1 VDLALTP
8 QQVELAAAA
17 REAFA
22 AGGPPPIVE
31 GPLTDLVVV
40 ARELGRD
47 AVPST
52 FHTDVLAHLLGWRGP
67 TPAAVALDVTLT
79 DASHLA
85 TGPDFGTSEAAAEPI
100 RADRPAHGTG
110 PDANA
115 ETGDAG
121 AAGLGAEPTGHDGLS
136 GVGEFVAHAVGAE
149 RVLVVIGGD
158 RVVEVDARGP
168 GVRVQAQATIG
179 DDARGRIVLEHAPV
193 VASWTCDVEGAVARA
208 AVVLAA
214 DAVGAAEGALDAAVA
229 HVKQRRQWGAPLGT
243 LQAVQHRAAD
253 MLIDVTLAADAVLDA
268 AGIADRTDAADPA
281 DSSEREVRLA
291 AAYAKATAIERCRR
305 VTAAAHQLA
314 GGQGIL
320 ADRPFH
326 RWYRRVKAA
335 EPALGDARHHRAA
348 VAAALLDDN
357 ERRRNP

>member
-17 REAFA
+17 RKAIA

-40 ARELGRD
+40 ARELGRA
-47 AVPST
+47 AVPSR

-67 TPAAVALDVTLT
+67 TLPAVALDFTLT
-79 DASHLA
+79 SRDE
-85 TGPDFGTSEAAAEPI
+85 GM
-100 RADRPAHGTG
+100 
-110 PDANA
+110 
-115 ETGDAG
+115 
-121 AAGLGAEPTGHDGLS
+121 S

-149 RVLVVIGGD
+149 RVLVVVGGEQ
-158 RVVEVDARGP
+158 VVEVDARGDV
-168 GVRVQAQATIG
+168 VRVEAQATIG
-179 DDARGRIVLEHAPV
+179 DDARGRVVLEHAPV

-214 DAVGAAEGALDAAVA
+214 DAVGSAEGALDAAVA

-243 LQAVQHRAAD
+243 LQAVQHRATD

-268 AGIADRTDAADPA
+268 AGIADRTD
-281 DSSEREVRLA
+281 SSEREVRLA
-291 AAYAKATAIERCRR
+291 AAYAKATAVERCRR

-335 EPALGDARHHRAA
+335 EPALGDARRHRAA
-348 VAAALLDDN
+348 VAAALLDED
-357 ERRRNP
+357 ERTT

>member
-8 QQVELAAAA
+8 EQVALAAAA
-17 REAFA
+17 RAAFA
-22 AGGPPPIVE
+22 AGERPPIVA

-40 ARELGRD
+40 ARELGRA

-52 FHTDVLAHLLGWRGP
+52 FHTDVLAHLLGWRGSGL
-67 TPAAVALDVTLT
+67 TAVALDLT
-79 DASHLA
+79 A
-85 TGPDFGTSEAAAEPI
+85 GPDLETSGPTGAATAAAATP
-100 RADRPAHGTG
+100 
-110 PDANA
+110 
-115 ETGDAG
+115 
-121 AAGLGAEPTGHDGLS
+121 PTGAGSLAGEGGPPGLAVVS
-136 GVGEFVAHAVGAE
+136 GVCDFVAHGAVAE
-149 RVLVVIGGD
+149 KVLVVVGED
-158 RVVEVDARGP
+158 RVVEVDVRGD
-168 GVRVQAQATIG
+168 GVEVQAQVTIG
-179 DDARGRIVLEHAPV
+179 GDDRGRVTLDRAPV
-193 VASWTCDVEGAVARA
+193 VAGWTCDVAGARARA

-229 HVKQRRQWGAPLGT
+229 HVKERRQWGAPLGT

-268 AGIADRTDAADPA
+268 AGIADRAGNT
-281 DSSEREVRLA
+281 EGTEGEVRLA

-335 EPALGDARHHRAA
+335 EPELGDARRHRSTI
-348 VAAALLDDN
+348 AAALLD
-357 ERRRNP
+357 EV